1 MKKLLAAAL
10 CLLLLPAPAL
20 GAEDAPV
27 TRGQFVA
34 GLWELWGGVPYEDT
48 RVFSDVGHDREDTA
62 AICWAWDLGL
72 VKGTGG
78 GLFCPDRAIT
88 REEAAVLLRRAADYL
103 GRETATSSNLAE
115 CNDYDGISPWADDSL
130 YWATEI
136 RLIDWAPG
144 GLMAPQDTISP
155 EEFAGILE
163 RFA

>member
-1 MKKLLAAAL
+1 MKKLLISVL
-10 CLLLLPAPAL
+10 CLILLLSPAL
-20 GAEDAPV
+20 AADDAPV
-27 TRGQFVA
+27 TRGQFVT
-34 GLWELWGGVPYEDT
+34 GIWELWGGVPYEDT
-48 RVFSDVGHDREDTA
+48 RVFADVDHDRSDTT
-62 AICWAWDLGL
+62 AICWAYDLGL
-72 VKGTGG
+72 VQGTGG
-78 GLFCPDRAIT
+78 GLFAPDRPIT

-144 GLMAPQDTISP
+144 GLMAPGETISP
-155 EEFAGILE
+155 GEFSGILE